1 MLLCFVLNNGNTTQ
15 ISVLLYFLIHTNS
28 TNNLYLH
35 LSTRGNPCGS
45 ASKESACNAGDLGSI
60 PGSGRSPEEGKGYA
74 LQYAGLENSVTVY
87 PQSNKNSDTTER
99 LSLTFILLMS
109 NKD

>member
-35 LSTRGNPCGS
+35 LYTKGNPCGS
-45 ASKESACNAGDLGSI
+45 ASKESAYNAGDLGSI
-60 PGSGRSPEEGKGYA
+60 PGSGRSPEKGKGYPF
-74 LQYAGLENSVTVY
+74 QCSGLENSMDCISTGSQRFRHY
-87 PQSNKNSDTTER
+87 
-99 LSLTFILLMS
+99 
-109 NKD
+109 